1 MIQTLILRGID
12 PPYLIVR
19 VVPSLF
25 HVTVLPAHLS
35 DQELTALARAQ
46 VQANGFD
53 ACLVHA
59 ARHGLALPAE
69 GAEHLVADVPFAR
82 FDHWSS
88 APVIGRLQTPS
99 PPPTTDESLRRQA
112 RLEAAVGA
120 FSARRAELLRQ
131 RGMLPVAPYLLGD
144 ATKAGREATPAEL

>member
-1 MIQTLILRGID
+1 MIPTLILRGID

-35 DQELTALARAQ
+35 DQDLMALARAQ
-46 VQANGFD
+46 VRANGFD

-69 GAEHLVADVPFAR
+69 GAEHLVADVAFAR
-82 FDHWSS
+82 LDHWSS
-88 APVIGRLQTPS
+88 APVIGRLKTPS
-99 PPPTTDESLRRQA
+99 PLPTTNESRRRQA

-120 FSARRAELLRQ
+120 FSARRPELLRR
-131 RGMLPVAPYLLGD
+131 RGMLPVAPYLPG
-144 ATKAGREATPAEL
+144 APTQAA